1 MKPIKL
7 IISAFGP
14 YATLMPEIN
23 FMPFEEKGLFLISG
37 DTGAGKTTIFDAICF
52 ALYGSTSGEYRDNK
66 NLRSEY
72 AKPEE
77 KSYVD
82 FYFSHQGKEYHVWR
96 SPEYK
101 RPKKKGKGT
110 ITENSK
116 AIFYCQDAVPIE
128 GLSQVKDA
136 VENLLHITELQ
147 FKQITMIAQGEFRK
161 LLNAKT
167 NERTGILR
175 TIFMT
180 EGYNSLE
187 FKLADRKK
195 KIEGMRDSTEKSIVQ
210 YFLDVKADISSSFA
224 EDLSRLQE
232 MAERSGSAWNIQELL
247 EIMQKLIE
255 EDEAEKKRIE
265 KEGKEAKQLLK
276 KSENQLTLARSNNQ
290 LLESKKMLEEEKTE
304 LDGKKANIDA
314 LSKRLERQR
323 SATRLLYPSYQSW
336 EKRKKERSQAE
347 GDVEQ
352 KREYLVLGKE
362 ELQKKEKIL
371 ENAKKEKGEADRLNR
386 EAELLA
392 AEKEKY
398 SLRDSLTEAEKVLQQ
413 KKTVLEE
420 QKEELLKKES
430 ALLEKIEALKVV
442 TESLQDSPLEES
454 RAQNEG
460 EKLRRLFESLT
471 TVCEV
476 DIPKRKVL
484 QKNLEKQQK
493 QYEEESQMY
502 FDAANRRLEAEKIFI
517 YCSAGMLAKKLQE
530 GMPCPVCGSIHHP
543 NPASVPEE
551 VVSEEEL
558 EQLKN
563 AEADCLARKSKA
575 EKELTQA
582 DTYLNEFETHL
593 KERAEACLKSQ
604 ILSERKWNADR
615 PIEEVVAALDIAKE
629 KLTQNE
635 QLRKKRK
642 EDSEKLEQ
650 AKADLEKIRG
660 EEREALTKKKEELTQ
675 NLRETERT
683 LAEKQAVL
691 KTLQNLK
698 FDNWNAAQICIEKLK
713 KGADEIL
720 ERIEAAQ
727 REENAAAKEQAQ
739 TQSALL
745 TQEQNL
751 QIQKKKEQEEKENL
765 DSLIKKED
773 FSSIEEML
781 TFLSTEEKIA
791 AVEKEINDYYQDVNI
806 NQARLQQAR
815 SEAEGKTYVD
825 EEELRLRIAKEEEA
839 FDALSSRQNAIEN
852 RIKSNREKQEKIAK
866 QRETL
871 ERSRADA
878 AVCDRLYKLVKG
890 TTGKGKITLEQ
901 YIQAAGFDSII
912 AAANKRFL
920 PMSDGQYELFRQTGE
935 LGKQSGNFLDLEV
948 LDNFTG
954 HRRPVGN
961 LSGGESFKA
970 SLSLALGLSDTV
982 SSNLGGIQMDALFI
996 DEGFG
1001 TLDRKSIDNA
1011 MGILSG
1017 LSGSNKL
1024 VGIISH
1030 REELVENI
1038 PQQIRVRKTKEGSQ
1052 IETELG
1058 L

>member
-116 AIFYCQDAVPIE
+116 AIFYCQDAAPIE

-371 ENAKKEKGEADRLNR
+371 ENAKKEKEEADRLNR

-413 KKTVLEE
+413 MCTWRE
-420 QKEELLKKES
+420 QGMKLKKVAINYS
-430 ALLEKIEALKVV
+430 NGQLVDRGYVSYLKTLLEKYEIPSNLIEIEI
-442 TESLQDSPLEES
+442 TESLFMGKKIRAKQLFDDFSDIGVGLALDDFGTGYSSLSYLTFVPAGKVKIDKSLVDNYLVEGKES
-454 RAQNEG
+454 FIQNIVHLVHG
-460 EKLRRLFESLT
+460 L
-471 TVCEV
+471 
-476 DIPKRKVL
+476 
-484 QKNLEKQQK
+484 
-493 QYEEESQMY
+493 
-502 FDAANRRLEAEKIFI
+502 
-517 YCSAGMLAKKLQE
+517 GM
-530 GMPCPVCGSIHHP
+530 
-543 NPASVPEE
+543 
-551 VVSEEEL
+551 
-558 EQLKN
+558 
-563 AEADCLARKSKA
+563 
-575 EKELTQA
+575 ELTV
-582 DTYLNEFETHL
+582 EGVEH
-593 KERAEACLKSQ
+593 
-604 ILSERKWNADR
+604 KWQYD
-615 PIEEVVAALDIAKE
+615 
-629 KLTQNE
+629 KL
-635 QLRKKRK
+635 
-642 EDSEKLEQ
+642 
-650 AKADLEKIRG
+650 
-660 EEREALTKKKEELTQ
+660 
-675 NLRETERT
+675 
-683 LAEKQAVL
+683 
-691 KTLQNLK
+691 
-698 FDNWNAAQICIEKLK
+698 C
-713 KGADEIL
+713 
-720 ERIEAAQ
+720 
-727 REENAAAKEQAQ
+727 
-739 TQSALL
+739 
-745 TQEQNL
+745 
-751 QIQKKKEQEEKENL
+751 
-765 DSLIKKED
+765 
-773 FSSIEEML
+773 EM
-781 TFLSTEEKIA
+781 
-791 AVEKEINDYYQDVNI
+791 N
-806 NQARLQQAR
+806 
-815 SEAEGKTYVD
+815 
-825 EEELRLRIAKEEEA
+825 
-839 FDALSSRQNAIEN
+839 
-852 RIKSNREKQEKIAK
+852 
-866 QRETL
+866 
-871 ERSRADA
+871 
-878 AVCDRLYKLVKG
+878 CD
-890 TTGKGKITLEQ
+890 
-901 YIQAAGFDSII
+901 YIQGYLFS
-912 AAANKRFL
+912 K
-920 PMSDGQYELFRQTGE
+920 PMIPEAVP
-935 LGKQSGNFLDLEV
+935 NFMV
-948 LDNFTG
+948 A
-954 HRRPVGN
+954 V
-961 LSGGESFKA
+961 
-970 SLSLALGLSDTV
+970 
-982 SSNLGGIQMDALFI
+982 
-996 DEGFG
+996 
-1001 TLDRKSIDNA
+1001 
-1011 MGILSG
+1011 
-1017 LSGSNKL
+1017 
-1024 VGIISH
+1024 
-1030 REELVENI
+1030 
-1038 PQQIRVRKTKEGSQ
+1038 
-1052 IETELG
+1052 
-1058 L
+1058 